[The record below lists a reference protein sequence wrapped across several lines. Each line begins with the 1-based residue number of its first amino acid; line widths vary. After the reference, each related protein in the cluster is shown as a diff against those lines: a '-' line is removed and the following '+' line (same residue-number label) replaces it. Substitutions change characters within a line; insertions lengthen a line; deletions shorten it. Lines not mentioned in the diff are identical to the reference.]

1 MHTRSGMTCVDCG
14 KPVEPVAAA
23 LATKIVSPHATEF
36 RCLNCLAKVFATS
49 RERLLDAARAY
60 RDRGCLRFRGINF

>member
-1 MHTRSGMTCVDCG
+1 MHARSGMNCVDCG

-23 LATKIVSPHATEF
+23 LTTKIVSPQATEF
-36 RCLNCLAKVFATS
+36 RCLDCLAKVFSTS

-60 RDRGCLRFRGINF
+60 RDRGCLRFRGIKF

>member
-1 MHTRSGMTCVDCG
+1 MTCVDCG

-23 LATKIVSPHATEF
+23 LATKIVSPQATEF
-36 RCLNCLAKVFATS
+36 RCLDCLAKVFSTS

-60 RDRGCLRFRGINF
+60 RDRGCPRFQ